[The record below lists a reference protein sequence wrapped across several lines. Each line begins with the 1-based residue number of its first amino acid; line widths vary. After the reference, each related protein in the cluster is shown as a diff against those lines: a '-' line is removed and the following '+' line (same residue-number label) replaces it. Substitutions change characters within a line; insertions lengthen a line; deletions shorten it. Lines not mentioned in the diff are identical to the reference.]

1 MDTAQFSTK
10 NYFSGSL
17 TMNTW
22 QWWLIYFALCIGTQI
37 WDSWQETPTEYPFDW
52 YKIIKNSL
60 IAASVLTF
68 FDYFL
73 D

>member
-1 MDTAQFSTK
+1 MDTAQFPTK
-10 NYFSGSL
+10 SYFSGSL

-37 WDSWQETPTEYPFDW
+37 WDSWPTEYPFDW

>member
-1 MDTAQFSTK
+1 
-10 NYFSGSL
+10 
-17 TMNTW
+17 MNTW

-37 WDSWQETPTEYPFDW
+37 WDSWPTEYPFDW

>member
-37 WDSWQETPTEYPFDW
+37 WDTWQETPTEYPFDW

>member
-1 MDTAQFSTK
+1 
-10 NYFSGSL
+10 
-17 TMNTW
+17 MNTW
-22 QWWLIYFALCIGTQI
+22 QWWLIYFALCTGTQI
-37 WDSWQETPTEYPFDW
+37 WDTWQETPTEYPFDW